1 MSDTLLTGEQKYY
14 SLIQCT
20 YQTFA
25 FDMSVSLL
33 LHVSDTIVFV
43 SYKLNTIDEKQWS
56 QFLCIH
62 KSCIGSIYN
71 ILQQECKFQI
81 RFIIAKKLPQ

>member
-14 SLIQCT
+14 SLIHCT

-43 SYKLNTIDEKQWS
+43 SYKLNTIDEKQYIVTVS
-56 QFLCIH
+56 M
-62 KSCIGSIYN
+62 YT
-71 ILQQECKFQI
+71 QI
-81 RFIIAKKLPQ
+81 MYWEHL

>member
-20 YQTFA
+20 YETFA

-43 SYKLNTIDEKQWS
+43 SYKLNTIDEKQ
-56 QFLCIH
+56 
-62 KSCIGSIYN
+62 
-71 ILQQECKFQI
+71 
-81 RFIIAKKLPQ
+81 